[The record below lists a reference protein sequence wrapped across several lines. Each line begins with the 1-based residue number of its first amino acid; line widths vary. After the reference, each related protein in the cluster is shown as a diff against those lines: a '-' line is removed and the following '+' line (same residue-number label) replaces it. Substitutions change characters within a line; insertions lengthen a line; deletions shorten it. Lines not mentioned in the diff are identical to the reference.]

1 MRLTFAGSA
10 DLVSQIEQGAPADV
24 LATADQATMS
34 KAADQVA
41 GSAVPFATNTMTI
54 VVPTGNPAGIKALA
68 DLASADVKTVI
79 CAPQV
84 PCGAATAKIEQSS
97 GVTIH
102 AVSEENAVA
111 GVLGKVTS
119 GEADAGVAYVTDAAG
134 ATLSTIAIDPSVNVH
149 TTYMIGALAGRVVR
163 RRPPSSS
170 SRCADRKVNRCSR
183 RPASAA
189 PECPVRGGR
198 PRCRTTP
205 GSAPTTATRTDLPR
219 WLMLPAVVG
228 MALLTLP
235 FLGLLARTDWG
246 RLPSLLGSPSARTA
260 LQLSVETAAAS
271 TLVCLL
277 LGCRSL

>member
-1 MRLTFAGSA
+1 MALAGCAGSSASRVPASEASGASEASRSSAASATTTLDVFAASSLQATFTTIAKQFESSHPGTSVRLTFAGSA

-149 TTYMIGALAGRVVR
+149 TTYMIGALAGAG
-163 RRPPSSS
+163 SSQT
-170 SRCADRKVNRCSR
+170 
-183 RPASAA
+183 AA
-189 PECPVRGGR
+189 EFIESVRGPQGQQVLAQAGF
-198 PRCRTTP
+198 
-205 GSAPTTATRTDLPR
+205 GSA
-219 WLMLPAVVG
+219 
-228 MALLTLP
+228 
-235 FLGLLARTDWG
+235 
-246 RLPSLLGSPSARTA
+246 
-260 LQLSVETAAAS
+260 
-271 TLVCLL
+271 
-277 LGCRSL
+277 